1 MKPKQKVSKHQ
12 IWHKEYQHNISRAHI
27 DLLNNSEPPL
37 VQQEK
42 LFKRQL
48 GHIVTINE
56 QNFVN
61 WQFKVLFS
69 AIIRGPTWLAFIL

>member
-1 MKPKQKVSKHQ
+1 M
-12 IWHKEYQHNISRAHI
+12 
-27 DLLNNSEPPL
+27 NNSEPPI

-42 LFKRQL
+42 LFKGQL

-61 WQFKVLFS
+61 WQCKVLFS
-69 AIIRGPTWLAFIL
+69 AIFRGPT